1 MLRKIT
7 LTILLSAVACTT
19 AFAQN
24 PPFANGT
31 FCTQGK
37 GYYSNNL
44 QAAVNLQT
52 VQTNYPDF
60 SPRVAG
66 SPSPGN
72 SYVWNPTGTLVDIG
86 KGVSIDSAFVAL
98 REALGASGMPGAFS
112 MNALNPTDM
121 GTGGTLATQR
131 VGLGLNADLSLANAA
146 VWPVGFNVLNLTNTE
161 NLKLDGQSLTTT
173 EANGLNGRSVP
184 EVSAAADSTLGTGQP
199 TFGLTLGQLTDLLNK
214 LNQSFAG
221 CQSSAFAQ
229 SFVYQPYITS
239 PSGAFSGRR
248 PIGNAGFA
256 LRGDTFQGE
265 IMDVGTFCSS
275 TPPLPDLSGK
285 IALIMRGGCTFFVK
299 VSNAKTAGATAA
311 IIYNSSGASI
321 TQGEGVF
328 EMGGG
333 SQPIWLHIPDAATD
347 IPAVF
352 VQRSTGLALKN
363 NSGGGSTP
371 VTVFVKE

>member
-1 MLRKIT
+1 MIRKIT

-37 GYYSNNL
+37 GYYSNNV
-44 QAAVNLQT
+44 QAAINLQS
-52 VQTNYPDF
+52 VNNAFPDF
-60 SPRVAG
+60 SPRAAG
-66 SPSPGN
+66 SAAPGN
-72 SYVWNPTGTLVDIG
+72 SYVWNPTHTLVDIG
-86 KGVSIDSAFVAL
+86 KGVMIDSAFDAL
-98 REALGASGMPGAFS
+98 RQALGSNGKPGAFS

-121 GTGGTLATQR
+121 GTAGTLATQR
-131 VGLGLNADLSLANAA
+131 VALGLNADFSLANAA
-146 VWPVGFNVLNLTNTE
+146 VLPVGFNVLNLTNTGG
-161 NLKLDGQSLTTT
+161 LTLDGQLLTTT
-173 EANGLNGRSVP
+173 QANALNARSVP
-184 EVSAAADSTLGTGQP
+184 EVSAAADSALGTAQLP
-199 TFGLTLGQLTDLLNK
+199 FGLSFVQLTDLLDL

-221 CQSSAFAQ
+221 CQPSAFAQ

-239 PSGAFSGRR
+239 GAFLGRR

-256 LRGDTFQGE
+256 LRVGTFQGE
-265 IMDVGTFCSS
+265 IMNVGTFCSS

-285 IALIMRGGCTFFVK
+285 IALIERGGCTFFVK

-311 IIYNSSGASI
+311 IIYNSSGGSI

-352 VQRSTGLALKN
+352 VQRSTGLALI
-363 NSGGGSTP
+363 GGTAP
-371 VTVFVKE
+371 VSVFVKE